1 MVKKSFDTET
11 ATNKFFTKAEPVIEA
26 PQVEPIQPDQP
37 KKKGRPLLSPENK
50 KRGTSKRLTLVI
62 DYDLIQFLHEIA
74 WEKRCSMTQYI
85 NDLIRRD
92 YEAYIEQCKEAGKNP
107 FEGWEDPNDI

>member
-11 ATNKFFTKAEPVIEA
+11 ATNKFFTKAEPVPELKA
-26 PQVEPIQPDQP
+26 VEPLQADQP